1 MLSITMLTD
10 NPQGVADWLAQSITV
25 LRGGADMEGRV
36 RAEGE
41 LVETPPSDRIVRH
54 LDALLLEQ
62 PAEQSHE
69 LAQQLLIRQGLHLA
83 GEVVRDEAA
92 EDVLAF
98 LREVVDLGEAAALV
112 AAHADPAHRAPEVLL
127 EGHDD
132 LVHQGDAQSA
142 DRLEVGG
149 RQLRLEVHLA
159 ALQHSQRQTA
169 DNLLGPVHRAIPAG
183 DLDLVDAICDA
194 TDNLLKLNLE
204 VVAGCNFR

>member
-1 MLSITMLTD
+1 MLAD
-10 NPQGVADWLAQSITV
+10 DPQSVANWLAQPVAVI
-25 LRGGADMEGRV
+25 GGRAYMEGRV

-41 LVETPPSDRIVRH
+41 LVKTPPSYRIVRH

-62 PAEQSHE
+62 SAEQSHE
-69 LAQQLLIRQGLHLA
+69 LAQQLLIGQGLHLA

-112 AAHADPAHRAPEVLL
+112 AAHTDPAHRAPEVLL

-142 DRLEVGG
+142 D
-149 RQLRLEVHLA
+149 
-159 ALQHSQRQTA
+159 
-169 DNLLGPVHRAIPAG
+169 
-183 DLDLVDAICDA
+183 
-194 TDNLLKLNLE
+194 
-204 VVAGCNFR
+204 

>member
-1 MLSITMLTD
+1 MLAD
-10 NPQGVADWLAQSITV
+10 DPQGVADWLAQSITV
-25 LRGGADMEGRV
+25 LGGRAYMEGRV

-41 LVETPPSDRIVRH
+41 LVKTPPSDRIVRH

-62 PAEQSHE
+62 PAQQSHK
-69 LAQQLLIRQGLHLA
+69 LAQQLLVRQGLHLA

-98 LREVVDLGEAAALV
+98 LREVVDLREAAALV

-142 DRLEVGG
+142 DRLEVGR
-149 RQLRLEVHLA
+149 RQLRLEAHLTT
-159 ALQHSQRQTA
+159 LQHSQWQTA

-183 DLDLVDAICDA
+183 DLDLVGSIGDVS
-194 TDNLLKLNLE
+194 DNFLKLNLE
-204 VVAGCNFR
+204 VVAGRNFR

>member
-1 MLSITMLTD
+1 MLAD

-25 LRGGADMEGRV
+25 LGGGADMEGRV

-41 LVETPPSDRIVRH
+41 LVKAPPSDRIVRH

-69 LAQQLLIRQGLHLA
+69 LVQQLLVGQGLHLA
-83 GEVVRDEAA
+83 SEVVCDEAA

-98 LREVVDLGEAAALV
+98 LREVVDLRETAPLV

-127 EGHDD
+127 EGHND

-149 RQLRLEVHLA
+149 RQLRLETHLA

-183 DLDLVDAICDA
+183 DLDLVGAIGDA